1 VFSFWCVHV
10 SLLSLIVEFTKSE
23 SRVCCLDSCADV
35 AECWATVLYWM
46 ASAFVACMCAEIVT
60 DCASN
65 DASLRIESMSVVVL
79 GGGCHFY

>member
-1 VFSFWCVHV
+1 
-10 SLLSLIVEFTKSE
+10 
-23 SRVCCLDSCADV
+23 
-35 AECWATVLYWM
+35 M